1 MCNKGIGDVTLA
13 SLEILQPDD
22 GDGYLVVAR
31 DLLQGVK
38 ALSTCE
44 SIPPRACALIAAHT
58 LECVLKAYLWH
69 KEKIREL
76 KDAKHNILVLWNL
89 AYGEKTLGISET
101 PPDWVRILSEGH
113 GPNFYFRYQEGPSRI
128 IAHGGQTPA
137 LVPMAAELSGLL
149 KQVELEVKAAE

>member
-1 MCNKGIGDVTLA
+1 MCNIGSSDITLP
-13 SLEILQPDD
+13 SLKILQPDD
-22 GDGYLVVAR
+22 GDGYMVVAR

-44 SIPPRACALIAAHT
+44 SISPRACALIAAHT

-69 KEKIREL
+69 KQKISQL

-89 AYGEKTLGISET
+89 AYVEKTLGISKN

-113 GPNFYFRYQEGPSRI
+113 GPNFYFRYQKGQNQK
-128 IAHGGQTPA
+128 IAHCGQTPE
-137 LVPMAAELSGLL
+137 LVPMAAELSGLF
-149 KQVELEVKAAE
+149 KKVELEVQAAK